1 MLQTKGTTAY
11 PHLSANR
18 VTEDCAMPLFAARAS
33 YLHRDKVCVWSMIK
47 PLENSVTALI
57 IRPADIIKAIND
69 MDNSR
74 LSVRYSV
81 KKNQEYHPD
90 N

>member
-1 MLQTKGTTAY
+1 
-11 PHLSANR
+11 
-18 VTEDCAMPLFAARAS
+18 
-33 YLHRDKVCVWSMIK
+33 MIK
-47 PLENSVTALI
+47 PFENSVTALI